1 MYIQCKSSLSP
12 SPSHAD
18 YKNACVVTSCAR
30 LLPMPTHGRRCA
42 RVRLSPESLMPD
54 TRTIPHS
61 KFSIGLDCDV
71 EEQRT
76 DKDKDMP

>member
-1 MYIQCKSSLSP
+1 
-12 SPSHAD
+12 
-18 YKNACVVTSCAR
+18 
-30 LLPMPTHGRRCA
+30 MPN
-42 RVRLSPESLMPD
+42 

-61 KFSIGLDCDV
+61 KFSICLDCDV